1 MRDQF
6 NCPNCGAP
14 IASDICPYC
23 GTAFLDWSCIDERK
37 ENWIKIKFNGQI
49 HLVKAHMTYLGF
61 EYNNNMP
68 ETTLFAD
75 NEKYFSIRGHDELK
89 IHMDLLAEKFTIPGY
104 GKTLM
109 LQIDP
114 KVADLRQVSDILRG
128 AKQNE

>member
-49 HLVKAHMTYLGF
+49 RLVKARMTYLGF
-61 EYNNNMP
+61 EYDAP
-68 ETTLFAD
+68 ETTLLCD
-75 NEKYFSIRGHDELK
+75 DQKYFSIQSPEFK
-89 IHMDLLAEKFTIPGY
+89 IHMDMLAEKFTIPGY
-104 GKTLM
+104 GKTSM

-114 KVADLRQVSDILRG
+114 EVADLRQVSDILKG